1 MNIHDYLVY
10 PVRLEAEQEGGF
22 SVFVRLEDREL
33 PTQAETEE
41 KAKEMAISA
50 IIDWAGAFAGKEL
63 ISKAGTQQE
72 GDLLVSIP
80 IDTALKFM
88 LRNAMLE
95 ERWRIADIARKI
107 NCTPQ
112 RLANILDFSR
122 SSKLGHLAEVF
133 EAIGRPLKIEC

>member
-1 MNIHDYLVY
+1 MNIADFMIY
-10 PVRLEAEQEGGF
+10 PARFEKEADGGF
-22 SVFVRLEDREL
+22 SVFVRVKGDEWA
-33 PTQAETEE
+33 TQGNTEE
-41 KAKEMAISA
+41 EAKAMALSV
-50 IIDWAGAFAGKEL
+50 IIDSAGFMAGKEL
-63 ISKAGTQQE
+63 IPTADQAQE
-72 GDLLVSIP
+72 GDVMISLP
-80 IDTALKFM
+80 IDVALKFM